1 MRKFMSLVLMGSLL
15 GGSGFVMAQTVP
27 GADQTGENVGAFGSD
42 TSEPTTGPQPTDTAP
57 EPVAAP
63 GGAG

>member
-27 GADQTGENVGAFGSD
+27 GVDQTVSLR
-42 TSEPTTGPQPTDTAP
+42 QLLRL
-57 EPVAAP
+57 
-63 GGAG
+63 